1 MFQKDKCVAA
11 LHEELIN
18 PPHGFLSLDGFLFLL
33 SCLLI
38 MSSTSCCSPITLSCL
53 SWGFNCLFQLFFPC
67 LFSSSRLFLH
77 ADVFSK
83 WQGRLSS
90 STHSFIKQV
99 CYIFSAFSPLWDTLW
114 WKKKQEGYGGKG
126 RVRGPRKAENDLP
139 KSQRWK
145 KTKQLWHDRKDL
157 QKLSKHLTHKR
168 QIHIPGLLSHN
179 GNSSV
184 LHINTKVCG
193 HVIGRISVCSKMER
207 ARRKFPVDGWELY
220 AKMNRDCLSDRL
232 TGYWEYSVTA
242 RTVCLCLCVSACFSA
257 GLLSLCGSLC
267 ICVFFVFS
275 FPCVFGFGLRQ
286 LLVVILF
293 SHPPTQ
299 RATVLVRF
307 SVGETA
313 LCLPLLLYRHCRIN
327 FS

>member
-53 SWGFNCLFQLFFPC
+53 SWGFNYLFQLFFPC

-114 WKKKQEGYGGKG
+114 WNRKDMGGKG

-139 KSQRWK
+139 KSQKARDEK
-145 KTKQLWHDRKDL
+145 KQTT
-157 QKLSKHLTHKR
+157 LTW
-168 QIHIPGLLSHN
+168 Q
-179 GNSSV
+179 
-184 LHINTKVCG
+184 
-193 HVIGRISVCSKMER
+193 ER
-207 ARRKFPVDGWELY
+207 F
-220 AKMNRDCLSDRL
+220 AKICLSDRL

-242 RTVCLCLCVSACFSA
+242 RTVCLFVCVCLHAFLQGFCLCVGVCVS
-257 GLLSLCGSLC
+257 
-267 ICVFFVFS
+267 VFFFFFS

>member
-1 MFQKDKCVAA
+1 MYGYSNLSFHCFVYRFVSNKCVVFQKDKCVAA

-53 SWGFNCLFQLFFPC
+53 SWGFNYLFQLFFPC

-145 KTKQLWHDRKDL
+145 KTNNFD
-157 QKLSKHLTHKR
+157 
-168 QIHIPGLLSHN
+168 
-179 GNSSV
+179 
-184 LHINTKVCG
+184 
-193 HVIGRISVCSKMER
+193 M
-207 ARRKFPVDGWELY
+207 
-220 AKMNRDCLSDRL
+220 
-232 TGYWEYSVTA
+232 TGK
-242 RTVCLCLCVSACFSA
+242 
-257 GLLSLCGSLC
+257 
-267 ICVFFVFS
+267 ICKNWAS
-275 FPCVFGFGLRQ
+275 
-286 LLVVILF
+286 I
-293 SHPPTQ
+293 
-299 RATVLVRF
+299 
-307 SVGETA
+307 
-313 LCLPLLLYRHCRIN
+313 
-327 FS
+327 

>member
-1 MFQKDKCVAA
+1 MLMYSPNGKAVFPLPHIASSNKSAIFLV
-11 LHEELIN
+11 HF
-18 PPHGFLSLDGFLFLL
+18 PPYG
-33 SCLLI
+33 
-38 MSSTSCCSPITLSCL
+38 
-53 SWGFNCLFQLFFPC
+53 
-67 LFSSSRLFLH
+67 
-77 ADVFSK
+77 
-83 WQGRLSS
+83 
-90 STHSFIKQV
+90 TH
-99 CYIFSAFSPLWDTLW
+99 
-114 WKKKQEGYGGKG
+114 YGGKRNRKDMGG
-126 RVRGPRKAENDLP
+126 REGSEDQGRQKMICQKARDEKN
-139 KSQRWK
+139 
-145 KTKQLWHDRKDL
+145 KQLWHDRKDL

>member
-1 MFQKDKCVAA
+1 MGHTMVEK
-11 LHEELIN
+11 ETGRI
-18 PPHGFLSLDGFLFLL
+18 
-33 SCLLI
+33 
-38 MSSTSCCSPITLSCL
+38 
-53 SWGFNCLFQLFFPC
+53 WG
-67 LFSSSRLFLH
+67 
-77 ADVFSK
+77 
-83 WQGRLSS
+83 
-90 STHSFIKQV
+90 
-99 CYIFSAFSPLWDTLW
+99 
-114 WKKKQEGYGGKG
+114 EGKG
-126 RVRGPRKAENDLP
+126 QRTKEGRKWFA
-139 KSQRWK
+139 K
-145 KTKQLWHDRKDL
+145 KPEMKTNKQLWHDRKDL

-267 ICVFFVFS
+267 ICVFFCFFFS
-275 FPCVFGFGLRQ
+275 LCIWFWTEAAVGSH
-286 LLVVILF
+286 LVQPP
-293 SHPPTQ
+293 SHSKGYSIGQ
-299 RATVLVRF
+299 
-307 SVGETA
+307 
-313 LCLPLLLYRHCRIN
+313 I
-327 FS
+327 

>member
-1 MFQKDKCVAA
+1 
-11 LHEELIN
+11 
-18 PPHGFLSLDGFLFLL
+18 
-33 SCLLI
+33 
-38 MSSTSCCSPITLSCL
+38 MSSTSCCSAITLSRL
-53 SWGFNCLFQLFFPC
+53 SCGLNYLFQLFFPC

-77 ADVFSK
+77 TDVFSK
-83 WQGRLSS
+83 WQGCLSS
-90 STHSFIKQV
+90 STHSFFKV

-145 KTKQLWHDRKDL
+145 NFDMTGEICKNRVFKT
-157 QKLSKHLTHKR
+157 QKTNSH
-168 QIHIPGLLSHN
+168 PGFLSHN
-179 GNSSV
+179 NNSSV

-193 HVIGRISVCSKMER
+193 QVTGRISVCSKMER
-207 ARRKFPVDGWELY
+207 PRRKFPVDGWELY
-220 AKMNRDCLSDRL
+220 AKMNCDCLRDRL
-232 TGYWEYSVTA
+232 TGCWEYSVTA
-242 RTVCLCLCVSACFSA
+242 RSVCLCLCVSACFSA
-257 GLLSLCGSLC
+257 GLLPLCRSLC
-267 ICVFFVFS
+267 ICGSFFFFFFS
-275 FPCVFGFGLRQ
+275 CVFGFGLRQ

-307 SVGETA
+307 SVGKTA

>member
-1 MFQKDKCVAA
+1 MLMYSPNGKAVFPLPHIASSNKSAIFLV
-11 LHEELIN
+11 HF
-18 PPHGFLSLDGFLFLL
+18 PPYG
-33 SCLLI
+33 
-38 MSSTSCCSPITLSCL
+38 
-53 SWGFNCLFQLFFPC
+53 
-67 LFSSSRLFLH
+67 
-77 ADVFSK
+77 
-83 WQGRLSS
+83 
-90 STHSFIKQV
+90 TH
-99 CYIFSAFSPLWDTLW
+99 
-114 WKKKQEGYGGKG
+114 YGGKRNRKDMGG
-126 RVRGPRKAENDLP
+126 REGSEDQGRQKMICQKARDG
-139 KSQRWK
+139 K
-145 KTKQLWHDRKDL
+145 KNKQLWHDRKDL

-267 ICVFFVFS
+267 ICVFLFFL
-275 FPCVFGFGLRQ
+275 FPVY
-286 LLVVILF
+286 LVLDWG
-293 SHPPTQ
+293 S
-299 RATVLVRF
+299 
-307 SVGETA
+307 
-313 LCLPLLLYRHCRIN
+313 CW
-327 FS
+327 